1 MKENTSR
8 VIILDRDGII
18 NQDSVH
24 YIKSVDEFIFLPDS
38 AWAVAALS
46 SAGFKVGVATNQ
58 SGIARG
64 YYDHATL
71 QQIHAKMLAGISE
84 HGGRVDEIEYCPHAP
99 QDACACRKPEPGML
113 LSLASKFKVEPAEL
127 VFIGDKITDIK
138 AAEAVGARPMLVY
151 SQMTD
156 QDALAAY
163 PSLLKFVSLKECV
176 DHLLK
181 EY

>member
-1 MKENTSR
+1 MKKKTSR
-8 VIILDRDGII
+8 VIVLDRDGII

-38 AWAVAALS
+38 ARAVAELS
-46 SAGFKVGVATNQ
+46 NAGFAVGIATNQ

-64 YYDHATL
+64 YYDHAIL
-71 QQIHAKMLAGISE
+71 QQIHAKMLAGIAE
-84 HGGRVDEIEYCPHAP
+84 HGGHVDAIEYCPHLP
-99 QDACACRKPEPGML
+99 QDACACRKPQPGML
-113 LSLASKFKVEPAEL
+113 LSLASKFAVEPAEL

-138 AAEAVGARPMLVY
+138 AAEAVGALPMLVY

-156 QDALAAY
+156 KNALAAY
-163 PSLLKFVSLKECV
+163 PRLLKFTSLKECV
-176 DHLLK
+176 DYLLK